1 MFSTAPLSLSASMTS
16 CLKRVTSVP
25 SCRQRAA
32 TCAAKGVSSRRFCTL
47 RRSADR
53 WLAAA
58 AALLS
63 KVRGSAFLSTTNEL
77 MRWRMRVHLRRTTRR
92 RYRYSSS
99 MSLVGSTRVLAH
111 GTSTPPPCATS
122 LRHFTAVTNVAVPT
136 ARTSCPPSTS
146 GPRPAA
152 HTEGSVPLCAWTA
165 FWHTMSWVRAL
176 SPPEERV
183 ALAFSPRFG
192 IFRIAFFPSM
202 TSTVSL
208 HCPDPT
214 PPCPPVWFRAALP
227 VICSTSWPVTP
238 YVLAASA
245 TPTSCCSLDKMER
258 SLLRIPVMTTALPLW
273 NLPRTRDTCLGARL
287 ARNSMRSST
296 PRDCAYRTGSPV
308 TIGRIENDL

>member
-1 MFSTAPLSLSASMTS
+1 MRPGRWTRSFSPSASGHSHEVSIRNAARSATGCLPGATCQMFSTAPLSLSASMTS

-63 KVRGSAFLSTTNEL
+63 KVCGSALLPATPLFSLHEL

-99 MSLVGSTRVLAH
+99 MSLAGSSLAH

-122 LRHFTAVTNVAVPT
+122 LKHFTAVTNVAVPT

-146 GPRPAA
+146 GSRSAA
-152 HTEGSVPLCAWTA
+152 RTQGSVPLCARTA

-183 ALAFSPRFG
+183 ACAFS
-192 IFRIAFFPSM
+192 
-202 TSTVSL
+202 
-208 HCPDPT
+208 
-214 PPCPPVWFRAALP
+214 
-227 VICSTSWPVTP
+227 
-238 YVLAASA
+238 
-245 TPTSCCSLDKMER
+245 
-258 SLLRIPVMTTALPLW
+258 
-273 NLPRTRDTCLGARL
+273 
-287 ARNSMRSST
+287 
-296 PRDCAYRTGSPV
+296 
-308 TIGRIENDL
+308 